1 MTDFLSFVIFSI
13 LVPIGVVGGIF
24 GGIKLALRRAR
35 LLDVFRDKG
44 VYPSLSRFQALLWT
58 LVFAYTILS
67 VFCIGHLTSIK
78 TSSVDAAS
86 NYTTTL
92 LLGALTSVAFSQGL
106 SENKYQQYYNVSI
119 DTTQPQFAD
128 AIPRDRPRKFI
139 TMLMEDDKYSITRVQ
154 LFAWTWIALFVYVLT
169 FSLNLSAA
177 FAYQEKVTVI
187 LPDIDHNLLVLSGIS
202 QAGFVAGKAAVKAP
216 NAARANA
223 AANTA
228 LFTPHN

>member
-1 MTDFLSFVIFSI
+1 
-13 LVPIGVVGGIF
+13 
-24 GGIKLALRRAR
+24 
-35 LLDVFRDKG
+35 
-44 VYPSLSRFQALLWT
+44 
-58 LVFAYTILS
+58 
-67 VFCIGHLTSIK
+67 
-78 TSSVDAAS
+78 
-86 NYTTTL
+86 L

-119 DTTQPQFAD
+119 DTTQPQFAN

-216 NAARANA
+216 DAVRANA

-228 LFTPHN
+228 LFT